1 MINIMKYILIVMIV
15 ILLLMSIL
23 ALTTIHWHLIELG
36 LTFSFTPKG
45 IDTYIS
51 AFGQYK
57 YLFSGTI
64 ATCSVYFGL
73 LGLKLSKDANL
84 DKIKKDDFNEWKMIL
99 QVSSAEI
106 NKDDPLMINKII
118 KIRRQLFNDLHKL
131 DFNIQNIDQLT
142 AIFNDHI
149 KELVGNFEL
158 NNNRWLGMGGIYKN
172 DQHSY
177 SYDSFQ
183 FIFFGMI
190 EEHYENIGNDLKN
203 LYIENLPADRHIDND
218 LYQTAMI
225 NYRPIQ

>member
-1 MINIMKYILIVMIV
+1 MIV